1 MTIAAGTAR
10 IEKHMSFTVGGRR
23 LDVANP
29 LADVVSF
36 VHVAQRLAR
45 TIRFN
50 GEPGAISVAQHAVM
64 GAEAILSEGGTSL
77 EAALFLHHDDHEF
90 VLGDMALP
98 VATTVE
104 QLLPGFRQAWSMLK
118 ANWDAALYPAAGL
131 PAPDAWS
138 KAQAAT
144 VHMMD
149 RRMTVVESLA
159 LFGPR
164 AVARYSAAER
174 KTPLLHETLAKV
186 WPPELAAERYL
197 AAHRKFTGKTI
208 R

>member
-1 MTIAAGTAR
+1 MTAAAR
-10 IEKHMSFTVGGRR
+10 AIEHPLSFTTGGRR

-29 LADVVSF
+29 LAEVISF
-36 VHVAQRLAR
+36 SHVAQRLSR

-50 GEPGAISVAQHAVM
+50 GEPGAISVAQHVVM
-64 GAEAILSEGGTSL
+64 GAEAILTEGGTSL

-90 VLGDMALP
+90 VLGDMVMP
-98 VATTVE
+98 VASTVE
-104 QLLPGFRQAWSMLK
+104 RILPGFSAAWSTLK
-118 ANWDAALYPAAGL
+118 DNWDAALFPAAGL

-144 VHMMD
+144 VHLMD

-164 AVARYSAAER
+164 SIARYSPAER
-174 KTPLLHETLAKV
+174 KTPLFYTSLSKV

-197 AAHRKFTGKTI
+197 AAHKKFTGKTI